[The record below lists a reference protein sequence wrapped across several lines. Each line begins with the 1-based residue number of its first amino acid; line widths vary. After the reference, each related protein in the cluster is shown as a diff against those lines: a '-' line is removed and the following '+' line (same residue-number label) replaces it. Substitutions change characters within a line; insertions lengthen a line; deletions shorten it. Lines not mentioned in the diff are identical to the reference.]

1 MKTLIAL
8 SVALVSAASI
18 GDDRTAKNPEAAVEK
33 SAQAKFESLDRNND
47 DALNKL
53 EARADAAIAAQ
64 FASLDINADGFIS
77 KREYVAK
84 MTQAHSSPP
93 NSQ

>member
-1 MKTLIAL
+1 MKALIAL
-8 SVALVSAASI
+8 SVMLVTAAAI
-18 GDDRTAKNPEAAVEK
+18 GDDRPGKNTEKASEK

-77 KREYVAK
+77 KREYIAK
-84 MTQAHSSPP
+84 MTQARSP